1 MFTLNRPYCVG
12 RSHKRIKAIL
22 PDDAFEK
29 WRLVIDTPWRL
40 KRHEDSNAFAFESVD
55 PRQSRRISYK
65 APSQLPEGTK
75 DKGRM
80 KKVCGSWPENSVF
93 VATWTRTRAVEKTNV
108 WHLTDCHYHKR
119 MPLFFHA
126 TFSTFGRLDLCLSIP
141 LHHNLSLRT
150 KISKTLD
157 WWYWTISDFY
167 LLNKL

>member
-1 MFTLNRPYCVG
+1 MFTLNHPYCVG

-80 KKVCGSWPENSVF
+80 KKVCGSWPENIVF
-93 VATWTRTRAVEKTNV
+93 VATWTRTRAVEKNQCV
-108 WHLTDCHYHKR
+108 
-119 MPLFFHA
+119 
-126 TFSTFGRLDLCLSIP
+126 TFDR
-141 LHHNLSLRT
+141 LSLPQKNASVFPR
-150 KISKTLD
+150 
-157 WWYWTISDFY
+157 YFFDFWPTWLMLVY
-167 LLNKL
+167 PFAS